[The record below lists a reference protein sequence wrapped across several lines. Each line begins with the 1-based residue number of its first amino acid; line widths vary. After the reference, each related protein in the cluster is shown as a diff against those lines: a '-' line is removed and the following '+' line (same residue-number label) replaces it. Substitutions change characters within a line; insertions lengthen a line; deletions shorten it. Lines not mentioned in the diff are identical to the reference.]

1 MSTFDTWTCSTCGLV
16 NPPGV
21 PCTGC
26 RADPGPATAFQRAPT
41 GTWKSPAPAPAQ
53 ARPASHPTPVQA
65 GPTFHPTPAG
75 AVGGRT
81 PPPGPGG
88 PAPRPGPPHASDATR
103 YLCAAVQMD
112 SALARRAIDTVL
124 GEPRRAV
131 ASSPDVDLACVL
143 RYAVAAR
150 TRHTTTKV
158 LLALI
163 AACIVASF
171 FLHPFERTDAPAP
184 VPGYPGG
191 YAVPGP
197 DPSLLPFDLPVVL
210 VPLLVVAWAVVLIEQ
225 LTAYFGVIKPRLSRA
240 AFDPARAPVA
250 ARPKEE
256 AQLRELAGLDHQGN
270 VTIFSGFEPFLGY
283 GRLLNTWN
291 FTIPV
296 DRPGEHA
303 DRVLPFSIA
312 ELTAEITRAVESLG
326 LPGVEVRE
334 RIFVS
339 GADLSLGLDPA
350 VRGFLL
356 PWPTK
361 RPSPELPAALVD
373 RLREDGAARARP
385 YLVTTVSGWGSEV
398 VTTSTV
404 RFGLSPAKDLLFV
417 EGASSMLP
425 PVKEVYHLVD
435 HLLDR
440 PTWRQLTA
448 LARMS
453 LTSMP
458 GRLVRGT
465 GYVLALPF
473 AAFLARLTDGDQ
485 LLQIRHSAFN
495 YGSMTSI
502 RQLAADSRFHRYYQ
516 QIDHQMY
523 TKVVERRI
531 LDTLIDFLEDH
542 QVDISELRERQ
553 SVIYNGGIF
562 TSGNARI
569 SFVNS
574 PVAAGAGSRVRAM
587 FTPRGPE
594 GGKAKS

>member
-1 MSTFDTWTCSTCGLV
+1 MSTFDTWTCPTCGLV

-26 RADPGPATAFQRAPT
+26 RADPDPATAFHRAPT
-41 GTWKSPAPAPAQ
+41 STWKTPAPAPA
-53 ARPASHPTPVQA
+53 PAPAQA

-75 AVGGRT
+75 AA
-81 PPPGPGG
+81 GG
-88 PAPRPGPPHASDATR
+88 PAPTPVPGSPASPLGPPPRASDATR

-171 FLHPFERTDAPAP
+171 FLHPFEQADAPVP
-184 VPGYPGG
+184 LPGYPGV
-191 YAVPGP
+191 YTVPRS

-225 LTAYFGVIKPRLSRA
+225 LTAYFGVIKPRLSRS

-250 ARPKEE
+250 TRPKEE
-256 AQLRELAGLDHQGN
+256 AQLRELAGLDHRGN

-283 GRLLNTWN
+283 GRLLDTWN

-326 LPGVEVRE
+326 LPGVDVRE

-404 RFGLSPAKDLLFV
+404 RFGLSPAKDVLFV

-425 PVKEVYHLVD
+425 PVKEAYHLVD

-473 AAFLARLTDGDQ
+473 APLLARLTDGDQ
-485 LLQIRHSAFN
+485 LRQIRHSAFN
-495 YGSMTSI
+495 YGSMASI

-531 LDTLIDFLEDH
+531 LDSLIDFLEEH

-587 FTPRGPE
+587 LAPRGPE

>member
-1 MSTFDTWTCSTCGLV
+1 MSTFDTWTCSACGLE
-16 NPPGV
+16 NPPGM

-26 RADPGPATAFQRAPT
+26 RAGPGTHS
-41 GTWKSPAPAPAQ
+41 GPAPAVRG
-53 ARPASHPTPVQA
+53 RPPQRAT
-65 GPTFHPTPAG
+65 
-75 AVGGRT
+75 
-81 PPPGPGG
+81 
-88 PAPRPGPPHASDATR
+88 DATR

-112 SALARRAIDTVL
+112 SALARRAIGSVL

-143 RYAVAAR
+143 RYAVFAR
-150 TRHTTTKV
+150 ARHTTAKV

-171 FLHPFERTDAPAP
+171 FLHPFEHSAPPAP
-184 VPGYPGG
+184 TPVYDYPGG
-191 YAVPGP
+191 YAVPEP
-197 DPSLLPFDLPVVL
+197 DTGLPFGLPIVL
-210 VPLLVVAWAVVLIEQ
+210 LPLLVVAWAVVLVEQ

-240 AFDPARAPVA
+240 VFDPAQAPPA
-250 ARPKEE
+250 ARPQEE
-256 AQLRELAGLDHQGN
+256 ARLRALAGQDHEGN
-270 VTIFSGFEPFLGY
+270 VTVFSGFEPFLGY

-296 DRPGEHA
+296 DRPSEHT

-326 LPGVEVRE
+326 LPEVNVSE

-339 GADLSLGLDPA
+339 GADLALGLDPA
-350 VRGFLL
+350 VRRILL
-356 PWPTK
+356 PRPTE
-361 RPSPELPAALVD
+361 RPHTDLPANVVD
-373 RLREDGAARARP
+373 RLREDGTARARP

-425 PVKEVYHLVD
+425 PVKEAYHLVD

-440 PTWRQLTA
+440 PTWRQLAT
-448 LARMS
+448 LARIS

-458 GRLVRGT
+458 GRMLRGT
-465 GYVLALPF
+465 GFVLLLPF
-473 AAFLARLTDGDQ
+473 APFSAWLANGDQ
-485 LLQIRHSAFN
+485 LRQIRFSAFN
-495 YGSMTSI
+495 YGSLTSI
-502 RQLAADSRFHRYYQ
+502 RQLAADTKFHRYYQ

-523 TKVVERRI
+523 TKVVERRT
-531 LDTLIDFLEDH
+531 LDTLIDFLENH

-562 TSGNARI
+562 TSGNASI

-574 PVAAGAGSRVRAM
+574 PVAAGAGSKVRAM
-587 FTPRGPE
+587 LAPRGPE
-594 GGKAKS
+594 KGKAKP